1 MGLIHI
7 LVFALLAFVPGQYV
21 KEKWR
26 THFLLVLS
34 LVALYLLQPALP
46 IRGLD
51 FALPTLTLG
60 LVVMSWRLVTPS
72 EITWRDQ
79 RSTLLLSFSV
89 PLLLALVGRLSW
101 LLPYAPLLPFSLYAI
116 LFLLLPLFLAL
127 WFARWRYGL
136 SAAIVLLILL
146 FIILKTPALSVAL
159 SKGLRLLAQQDVAR
173 AAATDVRWLG
183 FSFIAFRLL
192 HTLRDRQ
199 MGRLPAVS
207 LSEYAT
213 YALFFPALT
222 AGPIDRLERFLQD
235 LRRPLGINASDVLQ
249 AGIRLSLGMLKKF
262 VLADTLALIALNDTN
277 ALELRST
284 LWSWGVVYAYAWQI
298 YWDFSGYTDIAIG
311 LGLLFGIRLPENFR
325 HPYSMPNLTQFWN
338 NWHMTL
344 TQWFRAYTF
353 NPLTRSLRKTG
364 MSPVAIIFLTQMS
377 TMLLI
382 GLWHGVT
389 WNFVLWGI
397 WHGIG
402 LFIHNR
408 WSEWIRPRLQLTPRW
423 QASLQVIGVLL
434 TFHYVSLGW
443 VFFALSAPQA
453 AWHVFA
459 VLFGGLK

>member
-1 MGLIHI
+1 MSLIHI
-7 LVFALLAFVPGQYV
+7 LVFAFLAFVPGRYV

-26 THFLLVLS
+26 TRFLLLLS
-34 LVALYLLQPALP
+34 LFALYLLQPTLP

-60 LVVMSWRLVTPS
+60 LVIMSWRLVTSS
-72 EITWRDQ
+72 EISWREQ
-79 RSTLLLSFSV
+79 RSTLLLIFAV
-89 PLLLALVGRLSW
+89 PLARVLIGRLPW
-101 LLPYAPLLPFSLYAI
+101 LSSYIPSLPFSLVI
-116 LFLLLPLFLAL
+116 LPLLLLLLFTL
-127 WFARWRYGL
+127 WFSKWKHGL
-136 SAAIVLLILL
+136 SSGVALLILI
-146 FIILKTPALSVAL
+146 FIILKTPLLSVYL
-159 SKGLRLLAQQDVAR
+159 SKGLRLLVQQDVTR
-173 AAATDVRWLG
+173 AASTDIRWLG

-199 MGRLPAVS
+199 MGRLTATS
-207 LSEYAT
+207 LAEYAT
-213 YALFFPALT
+213 YVLFFPTLT

-235 LRRPLGINASDVLQ
+235 LRRPFTISATDVLQ

-277 ALELRST
+277 ALELRSS
-284 LWSWGVVYAYAWQI
+284 LWSWGVLYAYAWQI

-325 HPYSMPNLTQFWN
+325 HPYRMPNLTQFWN

-353 NPLTRSLRKTG
+353 NPLTRYLRKAG
-364 MSPVAIIFLTQMS
+364 MAPAMIIFLTQMS

-389 WNFVLWGI
+389 WNFVLWGF

-402 LFIHNR
+402 LFVHNR
-408 WSEWIRPRLQLTPRW
+408 WSEWIRIRMPATWHW
-423 QASLQVIGVLL
+423 QAGLQVIGVIF

-443 VFFALSAPQA
+443 VFFALSTPQA
-453 AWHVFA
+453 AWHVFR
-459 VLFGGLK
+459 VLFGGLR